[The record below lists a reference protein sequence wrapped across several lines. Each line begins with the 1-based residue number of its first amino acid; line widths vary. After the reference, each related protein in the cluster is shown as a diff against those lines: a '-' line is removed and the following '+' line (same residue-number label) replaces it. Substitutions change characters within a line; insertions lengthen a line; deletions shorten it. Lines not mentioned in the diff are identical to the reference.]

1 MFLVI
6 DIVKGIQTQTAEC
19 LIIGEICC
27 DKLLIILNKLDL
39 IEESKR
45 QATVDKMS
53 KRLLKTLENT
63 KFANSQIVAVAAN
76 QQSIVSTANEINFEN
91 LTQPIANM
99 NITNASSTNMLNMD
113 ILLETIK
120 NSTYFPEKRNENGE
134 FLFSVDHCFTIRGQ
148 GAVMTGTILNGQV
161 KVNDVSLLH
170 STIAFIDFNM
180 LFFLVSC

>member
-1 MFLVI
+1 MMFLVI
-6 DIVKGIQTQTAEC
+6 DIVKGVQTQTAEC

-45 QATVDKMS
+45 QATVEKMS
-53 KRLLKTLENT
+53 KRLLKTLEST

-76 QQSIVSTANEINFEN
+76 QQQQQPQQVGQAVEAVSLNEINLEN
-91 LTQPIANM
+91 LALDKTQQ
-99 NITNASSTNMLNMD
+99 STFSPSKMLNMD

-120 NSTYFPEKRNENGE
+120 NSTFFPEKRNVNGE

-161 KVNDVSLLH
+161 KVNDVSLKY
-170 STIAFIDFNM
+170 
-180 LFFLVSC
+180 

>member
-1 MFLVI
+1 MMFLVI
-6 DIVKGIQTQTAEC
+6 DIVKGVQTQTAEC

-45 QATVDKMS
+45 QATVEKMS

-76 QQSIVSTANEINFEN
+76 QQQQQQQGGYVVSLNEINLEN
-91 LTQPIANM
+91 LTLDKPF
-99 NITNASSTNMLNMD
+99 SPSKMLNMD

-120 NSTYFPEKRNENGE
+120 NSTFFPEKRNVNGE

-161 KVNDVSLLH
+161 KVNDVSRKY
-170 STIAFIDFNM
+170 
-180 LFFLVSC
+180 

>member
-1 MFLVI
+1 MMFLVI

-45 QATVDKMS
+45 EATVEKMS
-53 KRLLKTLENT
+53 KRLLKTLEST

-76 QQSIVSTANEINFEN
+76 QQSIVNEINSDN
-91 LTQPIANM
+91 VTQSI
-99 NITNASSTNMLNMD
+99 SSVMLNMD
-113 ILLETIK
+113 ILLNTIK

-161 KVNDVSLLH
+161 KINDVRLKE
-170 STIAFIDFNM
+170 
-180 LFFLVSC
+180 

>member
-1 MFLVI
+1 MMFLVI
-6 DIVKGIQTQTAEC
+6 DIVKGVQTQTAEC

-39 IEESKR
+39 IDESKR
-45 QATVDKMS
+45 PATVEKMS

-76 QQSIVSTANEINFEN
+76 QQQQAGDVVSLNEINLEQ
-91 LTQPIANM
+91 LTLDKTLPPP
-99 NITNASSTNMLNMD
+99 SKMLHVD

-120 NSTYFPEKRNENGE
+120 NSTFFPEKRNVNGE

-161 KVNDVSLLH
+161 KVNDVSRKYL
-170 STIAFIDFNM
+170 I
-180 LFFLVSC
+180 

>member
-1 MFLVI
+1 MMFLVI

-45 QATVDKMS
+45 QATVEKMS

-76 QQSIVSTANEINFEN
+76 QQSIVNEVNSEN
-91 LTQPIANM
+91 VTQPISN
-99 NITNASSTNMLNMD
+99 NTSSSVMLNMD
-113 ILLETIK
+113 ILLDTIK

-161 KVNDVSLLH
+161 KINDVS
-170 STIAFIDFNM
+170 
-180 LFFLVSC
+180 